1 MNFYK
6 NTVISRRL
14 QGQASILNST
24 NVSYFFELTFMPT
37 TIIAVL
43 TSLYHL
49 IACDCYLP

>member
-24 NVSYFFELTFMPT
+24 NVSYFFELMFIPT
-37 TIIAVL
+37 TIIAAL

-49 IACDCYLP
+49 IACGCYLP